1 MGFKQKLRNRYYI
14 TASHVLNSCYRNR
27 QHALAMALSD
37 YFYEYV
43 MIGTID
49 LAYPSNKRTFKHIAF
64 EPDTPALIVRNV
76 ATGKVEYSLHGGTPE
91 YVHLGAEVILWFLDH
106 MMVPKQFERAA
117 DIQIAPIANWGRYY
131 PKREVEVSV
140 VNVMR
145 NIIVDYWKHLGK

>member
-1 MGFKQKLRNRYYI
+1 
-14 TASHVLNSCYRNR
+14 
-27 QHALAMALSD
+27 MALSD

-76 ATGKVEYSLHGGTPE
+76 ATGKVEYSLHLGT
-91 YVHLGAEVILWFLDH
+91 EVILWFFLDH

-145 NIIVDYWKHLGK
+145 NIIVDYWKHLGKYLPEDYNDQTNL